1 MTYLL
6 DIIQRPVTCD
16 EHGKFDVPQVH
27 AMHVLKAL
35 FRESCIAVA
44 IAPHISPAVVQAIE
58 GFASPLWSVRNAATQ
73 LFGESNGGLFS
84 CFLLIVGQ

>member
-16 EHGKFDVPQVH
+16 DHSKFDVPQVH

-44 IAPHISPAVVQAIE
+44 IAPHISPAVVRAIE

-73 LFGESNGGLFS
+73 LFGESTVVYLVAFY
-84 CFLLIVGQ
+84 L